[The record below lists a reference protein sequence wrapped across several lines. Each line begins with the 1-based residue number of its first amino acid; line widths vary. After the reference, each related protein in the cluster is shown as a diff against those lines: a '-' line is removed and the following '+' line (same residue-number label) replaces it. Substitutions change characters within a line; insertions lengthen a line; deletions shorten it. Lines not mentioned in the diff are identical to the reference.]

1 MDSNWVLKK
10 AVLDSVQ
17 VPKKSLAVV
26 VVVNLS

>member
-1 MDSNWVLKK
+1 MDSNWVLQR
-10 AVLDSVQ
+10 AVLGSGQ